1 MANKKVE
8 VGDEVLIRGRISRVN
23 DDGTVTFWIPGFE
36 YPITVL
42 PGALEEIFKAPKE
55 PKLKPK
61 KLPD

>member
-42 PGALEEIFKAPKE
+42 PGALEEIIKAPKE
-55 PKLKPK
+55 PKPKPK